1 MLKLLIS
8 FKDLVILKTICFSF
22 IKFIKHCFI
31 IRWVNFDFMHFIDFI
46 DFMVNFDFDSNSL
59 IFKLVVALIKFLV

>member
-1 MLKLLIS
+1 
-8 FKDLVILKTICFSF
+8 VILKTICFSF
-22 IKFIKHCFI
+22 IKFIKYCFI
-31 IRWVNFDFMHFIDFI
+31 IRWVNFDFIHFI